1 MGTVVFLWGGEAGS
15 NIYRICSSSAKQ
27 VQQPFRKG
35 CICVT
40 LVLVWIPALVLA
52 QQCQDVKDPEVGH
65 TPKRGVWFRYVVLC
79 LKIFTKDPDHLI
91 IPYPFFTS
99 LRTSWWQ
106 GDLHTLKKLLSMNLL
121 KLGRSIWKLQPPCM
135 REIGGSGFGKCGISH
150 KCCVSESPLWDSF
163 LLCSPKWDE
172 VSRMIFT
179 PIYCVYAGPRPWWSS
194 ECPTPCK
201 NTQTFP
207 M

>member
-1 MGTVVFLWGGEAGS
+1 MTCCNPHGPKIKVGKKKTTPIFRWELEFFYGGGEAGS

-121 KLGRSIWKLQPPCM
+121 KLGRSIWKL
-135 REIGGSGFGKCGISH
+135 RHHAWG
-150 KCCVSESPLWDSF
+150 
-163 LLCSPKWDE
+163 
-172 VSRMIFT
+172 R
-179 PIYCVYAGPRPWWSS
+179 
-194 ECPTPCK
+194 
-201 NTQTFP
+201 
-207 M
+207 